1 MRLIIGFGHRMWVWE
16 TALTPVLMKRA
27 SEAAAEDDEDFKS
40 APVDP
45 HGTVLSHME
54 ISPDA
59 IGLRGK
65 SRFGFNGSEG

>member
-1 MRLIIGFGHRMWVWE
+1 MRIILGFGHRMWVWE

-27 SEAAAEDDEDFKS
+27 GEVSEDDEDFKS

-59 IGLRGK
+59 IGLRG
-65 SRFGFNGSEG
+65 RFGFHGSEG